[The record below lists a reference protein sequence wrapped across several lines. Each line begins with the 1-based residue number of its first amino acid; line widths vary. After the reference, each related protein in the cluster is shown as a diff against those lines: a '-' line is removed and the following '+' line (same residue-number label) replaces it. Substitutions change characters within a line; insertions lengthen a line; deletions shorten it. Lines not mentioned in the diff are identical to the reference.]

1 MFDCEYMAYNLKHS
15 VFKEPKRSRTVW
27 VWVEGVRLQR
37 TLNNIDKQKWKAIAK
52 AEQNKRIYNIQIKF
66 EDMIKL
72 NIKSVCGTVGVN

>member
-1 MFDCEYMAYNLKHS
+1 M
-15 VFKEPKRSRTVW
+15 RRTIW
-27 VWVEGVRLQR
+27 VWVEGMRLQR

-66 EDMIKL
+66 EDMNKL

>member
-1 MFDCEYMAYNLKHS
+1 MRR
-15 VFKEPKRSRTVW
+15 VWVW

-66 EDMIKL
+66 EDMNKL

>member
-1 MFDCEYMAYNLKHS
+1 M
-15 VFKEPKRSRTVW
+15 RRVW

-37 TLNNIDKQKWKAIAK
+37 TLNNIDKQKRKAIAK

-66 EDMIKL
+66 EDMNKL